1 MENKLKEIREAR
13 GYSQAKLAELA
24 GTSQQQIGK
33 LEKGERKLSPEWQIR
48 LSKALNCRPVDL
60 MPEEFQSTITLTK
73 KEEAFLE
80 MFRNL
85 SEREQ
90 DGIMAAFNVLTQP
103 VKKDE
108 AG

>member
-1 MENKLKEIREAR
+1 MKNNILKIRKEKR
-13 GYSQAKLAELA
+13 LSQKGLAERA
-24 GTSQQQIGK
+24 GTTYQQIGK

-60 MPEEFQSTITLTK
+60 MPEQ
-73 KEEAFLE
+73 
-80 MFRNL
+80 
-85 SEREQ
+85 Q
-90 DGIMAAFNVLTQP
+90 DALCALGVSMAQP